1 MLLFVFFAFPK
12 EHSSLSLLFTFWQAI
27 TIISSLPFLFPI
39 KFILISLTLQLPQD
53 YFSPKAHQKEF
64 SFYFFELSRYATY
77 LASCRAQQFRLIA
90 SIQVLLSKSII
101 LDPQT
106 MSGILRMV
114 NLSLSQ
120 TYICFLDRLF

>member
-12 EHSSLSLLFTFWQAI
+12 EHSSLSLLFTFWRAI

-39 KFILISLTLQLPQD
+39 KFALISLTLQLPQD

-64 SFYFFELSRYATY
+64 SFYFFELSRYAAY

-90 SIQVLLSKSII
+90 FIQVLPWKLIT
-101 LDPQT
+101 LDLQT

-114 NLSLSQ
+114 NLSSSQ
-120 TYICFLDRLF
+120 IYTCFLDRLF